1 LNFTTLGRNTAI
13 HNSIL
18 LEDIFW
24 LTECAE
30 HPIHTDGVVTIVVA
44 ISSVVNGMIARTH
57 NGPNL
62 AMNTIMNVC
71 CPDGLYE

>member
-18 LEDIFW
+18 LEDIVW
-24 LTECAE
+24 LTESAE
-30 HPIHTDGVVTIVVA
+30 HPIHPDGVMTIVVA
-44 ISSVVNGMIARTH
+44 ISRVVNGMIARTH
-57 NGPNL
+57 NRPNL
-62 AMNTIMNVC
+62 AVNTVMNVC